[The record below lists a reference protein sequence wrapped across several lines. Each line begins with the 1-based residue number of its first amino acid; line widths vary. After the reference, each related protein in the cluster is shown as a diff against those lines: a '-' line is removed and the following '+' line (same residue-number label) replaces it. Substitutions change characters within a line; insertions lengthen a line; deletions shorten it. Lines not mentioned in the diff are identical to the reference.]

1 MPGIASV
8 SQKELAQRR
17 KKLRRQRQ
25 MKIIQAIWQT
35 IAISGLAGGLLW
47 VALQPIWVLKTPE
60 QVLMKSDNQLLSQEA
75 IKSLLVLSYPQ
86 SLWRIQPAAIADS
99 LKKQPTIAQATV
111 SRRLF
116 PPGLIIEIEERI
128 PVAVAQ
134 RSREQSNSTSNK
146 QTNTGLIDA
155 NGVWIPLEK
164 YTLVNPQFK
173 LPTLKV
179 IGLPEQYAPY
189 WSKLY
194 PYVSQ
199 SSIKITEID
208 YQDPNNL
215 ILKTELGRVYLGATS
230 TQLADQINLLAQLR
244 HINTKLNPSEID
256 YIDLKNPESPLV
268 HMIQNKETTKN
279 QTDRK
284 SVV

>member
-35 IAISGLAGGLLW
+35 IAISSLAGGLLW

-146 QTNTGLIDA
+146 QTNTGLVDA

-179 IGLPEQYAPY
+179 IGPPEQYAPY

-279 QTDRK
+279 QTP
-284 SVV
+284 

>member
-279 QTDRK
+279 QTP
-284 SVV
+284 

>member
-111 SRRLF
+111 NRRLF

-134 RSREQSNSTSNK
+134 RRREQSNSTSNK
-146 QTNTGLIDA
+146 QTHTGLIDA

-194 PYVSQ
+194 PYISQ

-215 ILKTELGRVYLGATS
+215 ILKTELGTVYLGATS
-230 TQLADQINLLAQLR
+230 AQLADQINLLAQLR

-268 HMIQNKETTKN
+268 HMIQNKETIKN
-279 QTDRK
+279 QTP
-284 SVV
+284 

>member
-111 SRRLF
+111 NRRLF

-134 RSREQSNSTSNK
+134 RRREQSNSTSNK
-146 QTNTGLIDA
+146 QTHTGLIDA

-194 PYVSQ
+194 PYISQ

-215 ILKTELGRVYLGATS
+215 ILKTELGTVYLGATS
-230 TQLADQINLLAQLR
+230 AQLADQINLLAQLR

-268 HMIQNKETTKN
+268 HMIQSG
-279 QTDRK
+279 R
-284 SVV
+284 

>member
-35 IAISGLAGGLLW
+35 ITISSLAGGLLW

-86 SLWRIQPAAIADS
+86 SLWRIQPAAIAES
-99 LKKQPTIAQATV
+99 LQKQPTIAQATV

-134 RSREQSNSTSNK
+134 KRREQSSSASNK
-146 QTNTGLIDA
+146 QVNTGLIDA

-179 IGLPEQYAPY
+179 IGLPEQYASY

-194 PYVSQ
+194 PYISQ

-215 ILKTELGRVYLGATS
+215 ILKTELGTVHLGATS
-230 TQLADQINLLAQLR
+230 DQLADQINLLAQLR
-244 HINTKLNPSEID
+244 HINTKLNPAEIN
-256 YIDLKNPESPLV
+256 YIDLTNPESPLV

-279 QTDRK
+279 QTP
-284 SVV
+284 

>member
-1 MPGIASV
+1 MPGIVSV

-35 IAISGLAGGLLW
+35 LAISGLAGGSLW
-47 VALQPIWVLKTPE
+47 LALQPIWVLKTSE
-60 QVLMKSDNQLLSQEA
+60 QVVMKSGNQLLSKEA
-75 IKSLLVLSYPQ
+75 MQSLLILSYPQ
-86 SLWRIQPAAIADS
+86 SLWRIQPGAIADS
-99 LKKQPTIAQATV
+99 LKKQPTIAQASV

-128 PVAVAQ
+128 PVAIAQ
-134 RSREQSNSTSNK
+134 KTNSQSDDTGNK
-146 QTNTGLIDA
+146 KINTGLIDA

-164 YTLVNPQFK
+164 YQLVNPQLK
-173 LPTLKV
+173 LPNLTV

-194 PYVSQ
+194 PYLNQ
-199 SSIKITEID
+199 SSVKITEID

-215 ILKTELGRVYLGATS
+215 ILKTELGKVYLGGTS
-230 TQLADQINLLAQLR
+230 THLPDQINLLAQLR
-244 HINTKLNPSEID
+244 HLNKKLNPSEIN

-268 HMIQNKETTKN
+268 HMN
-279 QTDRK
+279 QKKDESKTQTP
-284 SVV
+284 